1 MASGSSTSPTSSS
14 SSPSP
19 SSNGGQNNP
28 QSSQGNLYLFT
39 FLATLLVLLLISCSI
54 VFRSFVLRRRY
65 QRRLQEALA
74 SGGVLA
80 PRTQGSHRKRF
91 RTRPKFFDV
100 WLSEGGEIWED
111 IMPVSACHIKP
122 KRRSNPNAQSGTSQ
136 SQSASNRSQVQ
147 STRLHLT
154 SFTRGLF
161 SLSRSASA
169 SRLNTTELEP
179 STPSTPTSP
188 NTPFTP
194 FTPLTPSDEKS
205 EPLGCTA
212 TTTSL
217 FQVSV
222 LIAMPSPG
230 RHSTSPPSEEI
241 PDVCFGVTRLPCKI
255 PTLIEQGA

>member
-1 MASGSSTSPTSSS
+1 MSSSNSESSTSPTPSST

-19 SSNGGQNNP
+19 SSPSPN
-28 QSSQGNLYLFT
+28 QGNLYLFT

-100 WLSEGGEIWED
+100 WLSEGGEVWEE
-111 IMPVSACHIKP
+111 IMPVSASAIKP
-122 KRRSNPNAQSGTSQ
+122 KRRSNANADPNSPQ
-136 SQSASNRSQVQ
+136 SQPNQSQLQ
-147 STRLHLT
+147 SSRQRLT

-161 SLSRSASA
+161 NLSHSASA
-169 SRLNTTELEP
+169 SRLNIAESEPSSP
-179 STPSTPTSP
+179 STPITP
-188 NTPFTP
+188 NI
-194 FTPLTPSDEKS
+194 PLTPSDEKS
-205 EPLGCTA
+205 EALAVGA

-217 FQVSV
+217 LQVAV
-222 LIAMPSPG
+222 LVAMPSP
-230 RHSTSPPSEEI
+230 RRYTSSPPTEEI

-255 PTLIEQGA
+255 PNMIEQGT